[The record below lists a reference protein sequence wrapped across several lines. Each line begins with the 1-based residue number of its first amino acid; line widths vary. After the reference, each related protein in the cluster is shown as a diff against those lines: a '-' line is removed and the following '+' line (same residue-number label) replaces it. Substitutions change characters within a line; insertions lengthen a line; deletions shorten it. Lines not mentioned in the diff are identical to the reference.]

1 MGARFPLTIREVV
14 RRGREDAGE
23 LDRLRAEV
31 DHLRRR
37 AEAAEDLLRAGDAP
51 AHRADPPTR
60 NGRAPENGH
69 VRPAEHHVAYRDA
82 ASPSAWAPAAVFP
95 RGPGARPG
103 PDET

>member
-1 MGARFPLTIREVV
+1 MAARFPLTIREVV

-37 AEAAEDLLRAGDAP
+37 AEAAEDLLRAGHAPDVRKAAP
-51 AHRADPPTR
+51 APDA
-60 NGRAPENGH
+60 
-69 VRPAEHHVAYRDA
+69 HHVPSRVA

-95 RGPGARPG
+95 ER
-103 PDET
+103 